1 MKELRFKDAKLDF
14 MEDTFGLKQVFKMP
28 ELENILHFPYTNS
41 ELEIQIMERL
51 NSFFVISGDDW
62 NEEELK
68 NKFISPLIM
77 LSLSPGESFSYFM
90 ERELSVTVEE
100 YELKGKIDAML
111 ASGIRNPKK
120 PFFCLNEYKRAT
132 DPDGDPRGQVLDEM
146 LAAQTLNNNNR
157 YVYGC
162 YVIGRFWFFL
172 ILKEKEYIIS
182 KDFSITDEITDI
194 LRIFKGINVQI
205 EKFIAEEEALKIR
218 VCEI

>member
-1 MKELRFKDAKLDF
+1 MVTRV
-14 MEDTFGLKQVFKMP
+14 G
-28 ELENILHFPYTNS
+28 IL
-41 ELEIQIMERL
+41 
-51 NSFFVISGDDW
+51 
-62 NEEELK
+62 
-68 NKFISPLIM
+68 
-77 LSLSPGESFSYFM
+77 
-90 ERELSVTVEE
+90 
-100 YELKGKIDAML
+100 
-111 ASGIRNPKK
+111 
-120 PFFCLNEYKRAT
+120 
-132 DPDGDPRGQVLDEM
+132 LDEM